1 MGRYDYDGY
10 GGYPPYVSKA
20 EKIALAEKT
29 RAKMEKKGVHLEP
42 VIVEGRTITKTW
54 WGKGWVQNLER
65 YADYSN
71 RLPRGRSYLRNG
83 SILDLKIEKN
93 KVSALVSG
101 SRSTPYK
108 IDITI
113 ASLNRSLESELMK
126 ESRNSLDS
134 MQSLLS
140 GEFPEELK
148 EDFFKKDSGLFPSPK
163 EIKLDCSCPDW
174 ASMCKHVAAALYGVA
189 VRLDEKPELFFI
201 LRGIDINSFVA
212 EVAKEET
219 EKLLKKAD
227 AESNRVLGDV
237 DSDDEMGALFG
248 IAFESADSDSDSTDV
263 VVGKKV
269 HKENHNK
276 GKMAATMVVKKAA
289 KKAVKKAV
297 KKVTSKRSVKKVA
310 GEKAGSTIDKVKKNA
325 KKIDKTAD
333 TVASRKKSVPA
344 KKVKKK
350 KT

>member
-1 MGRYDYDGY
+1 MGRYDNDGYGY

-20 EKIALAEKT
+20 EKIE
-29 RAKMEKKGVHLEP
+29 RAKKSREKMAKKGIHLKP
-42 VIVEGRTITKTW
+42 VIVEGRTIARTW

-93 KVSALVSG
+93 KISALVSG

-108 IDITI
+108 IDISI
-113 ASLNRSLESELMK
+113 GSLNRSVESELMK

-148 EDFFKKDSGLFPSPK
+148 DDFFKKESGLFPSPK

-227 AESNRVLGDV
+227 TKSNRVLGAV

-263 VVGKKV
+263 VAGKKV
-269 HKENHNK
+269 HTVNHNK
-276 GKMAATMVVKKAA
+276 GKMAAAMVVKKAA
-289 KKAVKKAV
+289 KKAVKKV
-297 KKVTSKRSVKKVA
+297 ISKRPVKKVA
-310 GEKAGSTIDKVKKNA
+310 SEKTGPTIAEVKISVKK
-325 KKIDKTAD
+325 IGKTAD

-344 KKVKKK
+344 KKVTKK